1 MTKEKLQEKLR
12 LYEASKAELIANTF
26 STEIEADVEEYRKTV
41 VAKYEAQKSADIEKH
56 DHYIALLK
64 DLIEEAELEEETL
77 ADDAE
82 VNSVV

>member
-1 MTKEKLQEKLR
+1 MTKAMLEEKLKA
-12 LYEASKAELIANTF
+12 YETSKAELIAKTF
-26 STEIEADVEEYRKTV
+26 ATEIEADVDEYRKTV

-82 VNSVV
+82 VNPVG